1 MSKENKETIFEKYEK
16 LKHRLRSYESVGVAF
31 SGGVDSSLLLFAAGE
46 TLGKKKVT
54 AYHGRSALNSYE
66 TGIEDFY
73 IKNFQHIA
81 HLKVIDLQPLTW
93 PEFVSNDQRRC
104 YFCKKRTYLHF
115 FGELEKDGRNTLID
129 GTNVDDLGEDRP
141 GLAVI
146 SEFDVK
152 TPLADV
158 LFTKKEIRF
167 LARTFG
173 LPNHDQSANSCL
185 ATRIQFA
192 QEIHSEHLEKV
203 KIMEESLKKMD
214 FYGSRARPQGARVI
228 IEIREQ
234 DYRKFIQ
241 RNNRLEFSKLCAGLG
256 FSKVLL
262 DIKGRK

>member
-1 MSKENKETIFEKYEK
+1 MSQEIKETVFEKYEK
-16 LKHRLRSYESVGVAF
+16 LKHRLRSFESVGVAF

-46 TLGKKKVT
+46 TLGKNKVT

-66 TGIEDFY
+66 TGIEDFFLE
-73 IKNFQHIA
+73 NFQHIA

-93 PEFVSNDQRRC
+93 PEFVSNDSRRC
-104 YFCKKRTYLHF
+104 YFCKKKTYQHF
-115 FGELEKDGRNTLID
+115 FEELERDGKTTLID

-146 SEFDVK
+146 SEFNVK
-152 TPLADV
+152 TPLADA
-158 LFTKKEIRF
+158 LFNKKEIRF

-185 ATRIQFA
+185 ATRIQSTR
-192 QEIHSEHLEKV
+192 EIYSEDLEKV
-203 KIMEESLKKMD
+203 KIMEESLKEMD
-214 FYGSRARPQGARVI
+214 FYGSRARPQGEKVI

-241 RNNRLEFSKLCAGLG
+241 KNNRIEFSKLCASLG
-256 FSKVLL
+256 FTKVLL
-262 DIKGRK
+262 DTKGRK